1 MENGIYHFHKTGFI
15 FLHEY
20 QNNISIFHKIDFV
33 TKKGSKKHHFF
44 RGGVKTRG
52 GVQKVQKIPPKKHQF
67 LTLSGPWTS
76 GGGLD
81 PPRRPP
87 KKGGNNPENRGPFGP
102 GGAPGGGIWVPGG
115 GWGGR
120 GGYPQGRGGYN
131 RVTPFSGGGE
141 DFL

>member
-1 MENGIYHFHKTGFI
+1 MVYTIFTKPVLFFYMSIKTTFP
-15 FLHEY
+15 F
-20 QNNISIFHKIDFV
+20 SHKIDFV
-33 TKKGSKKHHFF
+33 TKKGSKKHRFC

-87 KKGGNNPENRGPFGP
+87 KKGGGSTAKIGWVWARGGP
-102 GGAPGGGIWVPGG
+102 
-115 GWGGR
+115 R
-120 GGYPQGRGGYN
+120 GGYLGAGG
-131 RVTPFSGGGE
+131 
-141 DFL
+141 